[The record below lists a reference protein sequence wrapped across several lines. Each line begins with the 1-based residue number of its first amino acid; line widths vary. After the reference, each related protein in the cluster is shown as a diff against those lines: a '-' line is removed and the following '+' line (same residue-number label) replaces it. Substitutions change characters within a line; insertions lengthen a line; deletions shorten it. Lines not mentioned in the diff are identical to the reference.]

1 MSSKVLRYGFIGGL
15 LLGMLAVGLSQAQHT
30 GDGSVY
36 SRLGLGEQV
45 GYASSQL
52 QAMGGSGVG
61 LFNLN
66 YLNLDNPATWA
77 EQVLTR
83 ATGSVL
89 FQRLWSTDSQG
100 QRTRLGSGAL
110 QAIHLSFPL
119 QSRRLG
125 LALAFRP
132 YTRANYLIRSA
143 NLLVRSEL
151 KDTVRYQIDYMGE
164 GGLQQLNGGL
174 GLRLTSWL
182 SIGAQAD
189 LLFGIIEHTQRTT
202 FSDAKLPAVQLP
214 DHAPTLFATSTR
226 LTGARGTLGL
236 LAQRNAFW
244 KAADVLALGAVFS
257 TPAALRA
264 TRVRTLGESLDRDT
278 LTTPIRG
285 TVEVPWSAAL
295 GLSYQMDN
303 RWTFVLDGRYE
314 PWSHFG
320 SDLTFSG
327 YEPNG
332 ENRFKDRWRLS
343 WGIEYLP
350 AGTDFSA
357 SYFHQVA
364 YRIGGYVDRMYVDP
378 QPEVALHTWAMTI
391 GLSLPTMYPG
401 TRLDINLEVG
411 IRGTTAHNLVRD
423 TYYRVGLSVNVGERW
438 FIKRRLN

>member
-1 MSSKVLRYGFIGGL
+1 MNATALRYSLLRGL
-15 LLGMLAVGLSQAQHT
+15 LLSMLISGLSQAQHT

-36 SRLGLGEQV
+36 SRLGLGEQMS
-45 GYASSQL
+45 YASSQL

-89 FQRLWSTDSQG
+89 FQRLWSTDAQG
-100 QRTRLGSGAL
+100 QRARLGSGTLHAL
-110 QAIHLSFPL
+110 HLSFPL

-132 YTRANYLIRSA
+132 YTRANYRIRSA
-143 NLLVRSEL
+143 NLLVRPEL
-151 KDTVRYQIDYMGE
+151 NDTVRYQIDYAGE

-174 GLRLTSWL
+174 GLRLTHWL

-202 FSDAKLPAVQLP
+202 FSDPKLPAVQLP

-226 LTGARGTLGL
+226 LVGLRGTLGL
-236 LAQRNAFW
+236 LAQHHALW
-244 KAADVLALGAVFS
+244 KSTDMLALGIVFT
-257 TPAALRA
+257 TPASLRA

-278 LTTPIRG
+278 LTVPVRG
-285 TVEVPWSAAL
+285 KVDMPWAGAL
-295 GLSYQMDN
+295 GLSYQLDN

-343 WGIEYLP
+343 FGIEYLP

-357 SYFHQVA
+357 TYFHQIA

-378 QPEVALHTWAMTI
+378 QPNVALRTWAVTA

-401 TRLDINLEVG
+401 TRLDLNFEVG
-411 IRGTTAHNLVRD
+411 MRGTTAYHLVRD
-423 TYYRVGLSVNVGERW
+423 VYYRVGLSVNVGERW